1 MKSGIICALVFLAFA
16 VSSCEKIN
24 ILDIKTTYC
33 TATINGQ
40 EYKDVNTVREE
51 LGIRGYPF
59 ATNERIFIGKSNNLA
74 YIQFQL
80 SDANGKISYYLF
92 GGILFGKEE
101 NFPILKKEYQI
112 YCHPSFDISD
122 KPAEKIADDYMEFQA
137 KETSSMYPS
146 GILVLKKN
154 SDIISSSYEMPCP
167 LSGTLIFTE
176 YNKTNHKYSGSF
188 TLQNMESS
196 GSLSYDVKGEFKVLV
211 SFRTYSE

>member
-1 MKSGIICALVFLAFA
+1 MKLRILCVMAFLAFA
-16 VSSCEKIN
+16 VSSCEKNN

-33 TATINGQ
+33 TAIINGE
-40 EYKDVNTVREE
+40 EYKDAPTLREE
-51 LGIRGYPF
+51 LGRREYPF
-59 ATNERIFIGKSNNLA
+59 ATKERVYIGKNNNLA

-80 SDANGKISYYLF
+80 SDANGKMCYYLF
-92 GGILFGKEE
+92 GGIPFGKEE

-137 KETSSMYPS
+137 KETPSMYPS

-154 SDIISSSYEMPCP
+154 SDIISSSYEMLCP